1 MANADSDALRVAIIG
16 GGPSGF
22 FAAEALFKSGVP
34 VTVDLFDRLPTPF
47 GLVRGGV
54 APDHP
59 KIKSVTK
66 AWEKTAQNPGFTF
79 WGNVEI
85 GRDVKLAELKRF
97 YDAVIFT
104 SGAETDRRMDIPGE
118 DLEGSHAA
126 TEFVGWYNGH
136 PDYAHRKF
144 ALDSEAAVII
154 GQGNVAMDVSR
165 LLAKTAD
172 ELKSTDVATH
182 ALAAF
187 ADSRVKDIY
196 IVGRRGPAQA
206 KFTSPELRE
215 LGELAVADAVVLPND
230 LALSSADEGEVAADN
245 VVAKNLDLLRELAE
259 RTSHGKQRRVHLCFK
274 LSPVRIEGKDGR
286 VCSIVLEKTKLEGEA
301 GAQRAVGTGETVE
314 IPCGLVFRS
323 VGYKGKAIDGVAFDA
338 KSGTIPNVNGRVT
351 VDGKSLPGLYV
362 AGWIKR
368 GPSGVIGTNKPC
380 AVESV
385 EKLLEDRASLPRAPS
400 REASGLKALL
410 ADRKVEPVSFADWQR
425 IDAVEQERGKAL
437 GKPREK
443 LTRWEELLRAAR

>member
-1 MANADSDALRVAIIG
+1 MANPDSGALRVAIIG

-22 FAAEALFKSGVP
+22 FAADALLKAG
-34 VTVDLFDRLPTPF
+34 TLVDLFDRLPTPF

-66 AWEKTAQNPGFTF
+66 AWDKTAQHPGFAF

-85 GRDVKLAELKRF
+85 GRDLTVRELLRW
-97 YDAVIFT
+97 YDAVLFT
-104 SGAETDRRMDIPGE
+104 SGAETDRKMDIPGE
-118 DLEGSHAA
+118 DLQGSHAA

-136 PDYAHRKF
+136 PDYAGRKF
-144 ALDSEAAVII
+144 ALDSEAVVVI
-154 GQGNVAMDVSR
+154 GQGNVAMDVAR
-165 LLAKTAD
+165 LLAKTAE
-172 ELKSTDVATH
+172 ELKSTDVAAD

-187 ADSRVKDIY
+187 ADSRVQDIY

-215 LGELAVADAVVLPND
+215 LGELVAADAVVLPHD
-230 LALSSADEGEVAADN
+230 LQLSSADEGELSTDAAA
-245 VVAKNLDLLRELAE
+245 AKNVELLRELAARVPE
-259 RTSHGKQRRVHLCFK
+259 GKRRRVHLCFK
-274 LSPVRIEGKDGR
+274 MSPVRIEGQDGR
-286 VCSIVLEKTKLEGEA
+286 VRSIVLEKTRLEGSA
-301 GAQRAVGTGETVE
+301 GAQKAIGTGETVE

-323 VGYKGKAIDGVAFDA
+323 VGYKGKAIEGVPFDA
-338 KSGTIPNVNGRVT
+338 KSGTIPNVKGQVT
-351 VDGKSLPGLYV
+351 LDGQPVVGLYV

-380 AVESV
+380 ALETVEQ
-385 EKLLEDRASLPRAPS
+385 LLLDAASLPRAPE
-400 REASGLKALL
+400 RDVSGLRTLL
-410 ADRKVEPVSFADWQR
+410 ADRKVEPVSFASWQK
-425 IDAVEQERGKAL
+425 IDAVEQESGKAL

-443 LTRWEELLRAAR
+443 LTRWEDLLKAAR